1 MHLHHRRRR
10 QAAREAG
17 IGPGHIACLPGRP
30 HPRAMIHP
38 IAAELGLELNG
49 SPDRAAAVIFW
60 QASEDSA
67 FHSPPD
73 RLLEIS
79 SERSVVNI
87 DATDI
92 SKTTVARLSGEFF
105 EDSLLIDPRSHR
117 GPAVEKPEANGLRQ
131 ARIVECPIEPVH
143 GFCYQRLVDNRLD
156 DGWTEDLRP
165 VLIAGEVVCLI
176 RKERAIEARL
186 GNPTGGSRKPELHEP
201 TDYLTEGEI
210 GKVQELA
217 GALGADYCEIDCLRD
232 RNSGALHAVDV
243 NTTPAMF
250 DLLAPDTREALITI
264 QARAFAGAYLSG
276 SGG

>member
-1 MHLHHRRRR
+1 M
-10 QAAREAG
+10 
-17 IGPGHIACLPGRP
+17 GPGHIACLPGRP

-49 SPDRAAAVIFW
+49 SLDGAAAVIFW

-79 SERSVVNI
+79 ADRPVVNI
-87 DATDI
+87 GATDI

-105 EDSLLIDPRSHR
+105 DDPLLIDPRSHR
-117 GPAVEKPEANGLRQ
+117 GPAVEKPEGNGLRQ

-156 DGWTEDLRP
+156 DRWTEDLRP
-165 VLIAGEVVCLI
+165 VLIGGEIVCLI

-186 GNPTGGSRKPELHEP
+186 GKPTGGSRRPELHEP

-243 NTTPAMF
+243 NTTPALF
-250 DLLAPDTREALITI
+250 DLLAPETREALITI
-264 QARAFAGAYLSG
+264 QARAFSEAYLSG